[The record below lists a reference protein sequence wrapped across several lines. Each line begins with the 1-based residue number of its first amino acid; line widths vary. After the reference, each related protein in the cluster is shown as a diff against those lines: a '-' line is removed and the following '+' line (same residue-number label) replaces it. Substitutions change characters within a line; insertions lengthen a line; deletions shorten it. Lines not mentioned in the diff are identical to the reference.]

1 MQMVGIWTFESMNR
15 YNKQASGKEEM
26 DMVGPRPQNGPLL
39 TSTNRSNMGARGQT
53 EKGSTTRD
61 LEKDY

>member
-1 MQMVGIWTFESMNR
+1 MQMVGIWTIESTNR

-39 TSTNRSNMGARGQT
+39 TSTNRLTMGACRQT
-53 EKGSTTRD
+53 EKGSTARD
-61 LEKDY
+61 LERDH